1 MKNWFDFLWPDTDT
15 RFLNKN
21 RAIVDKIQNLESQL
35 NNLSDLEIKNYSLSL
50 QKRVHEGENIQ
61 KVLPEAFVLVKIAS
75 SRTLGQN
82 HFDEQLFGGM
92 ALNDGK
98 VVEMKTGEGKTL
110 AATLSA
116 YLNALE
122 GYGVHVVTVNDYL
135 SRRDTTWMGQIYDFL
150 GLTVACIVQD
160 NSYLYR
166 EKAETTFE
174 NTSEH
179 TLILK
184 ETTSE
189 QDELQDKER
198 DTKGDFMVTDEYLRS
213 VSRKEAYEA
222 DITYGTNTEFGFD
235 YLRDNL
241 ASSLEEQVQ
250 VVRGHHYAIVD
261 EIDSILID
269 EARTP
274 LIIAV
279 PDENAAALYKQFS
292 KIADRLDLDKDYT
305 VDHKF
310 KTVSLTEDGLD
321 KIESIFGKDI
331 FDEAGIGNVHYIE
344 ESLKAKEL
352 FRKDVDYIVK
362 NGEVLIV
369 DEFTGR
375 VKFGHRYTGGLHQA
389 IEAKEGVTVKEES
402 RTGATI
408 TIQNYFRLY
417 EKLSGMT
424 GTAVTSAEEFK
435 NVYNLDLV
443 SIPTHRPLIRKDLSD
458 QIFRTEKGKWMAV
471 VKEIKARH
479 ELGQPLLVGTVSPEK
494 NEKLGKFLDIEGIPY
509 KILNAKNHE
518 AEGSIIAQ
526 AGKFGAVTLVTNMAG
541 RGVDI
546 HLGGNPTDPLE
557 REQILKV
564 GGLHVMGTER
574 HESRRIDNQLRGRA
588 GRQGDP
594 GSSQFFISLEDD
606 LMKYFAPQNISN
618 LMSRMNLSEDEAISH
633 PLISKAV
640 ESAQA
645 KIEGVNYDMR
655 KHILEYDDV
664 LNKQRQAYYAKREE
678 LLKNHSEHDLTK
690 LLQEII
696 DHQLELTTQG
706 TLGEAFNPEGVEEF
720 INVLKQ
726 WIPQV
731 DPKVIEEIK
740 QAMSKGAISKLV
752 RSYLIK
758 QIEEDKNKLKEVWN
772 EAVLNLCLKLRDI
785 LWMDHLVRMNDLP
798 DSTTLRS
805 YGQHEPLVEY
815 KRESY
820 RYWKELEN
828 NWEAQVINLLFKM
841 S

>member
-15 RFLNKN
+15 RFLEKN
-21 RAIVDKIQNLESQL
+21 RIVVNKIHLLESQL
-35 NNLSDLEIKNYSLSL
+35 NGLSDLEIKNRSLAL
-50 QKRVHEGENIQ
+50 KKRVQGGESLN
-61 KVLPEAFVLVKIAS
+61 KVLPEAFALVKIAS
-75 SRTLGQN
+75 SRTLGQQ
-82 HFDEQLFGGM
+82 HFDEQLLGGI

-98 VVEMKTGEGKTL
+98 IVEMKTGEGKTL

-116 YLNALE
+116 YLNALN
-122 GYGVHVVTVNDYL
+122 GQGVHVVTVNDYL

-160 NSYLYR
+160 NSYLYQG
-166 EKAETTFE
+166 KQETTFE
-174 NTSEH
+174 NTDEH
-179 TLILK
+179 TLTLK
-184 ETTSE
+184 ETTNDQLE
-189 QDELQDKER
+189 VQDKQR
-198 DTKGDFMVTDEYLRS
+198 DTQGSFMVTDEYLKPA
-213 VSRKEAYEA
+213 SRREAYEA

-241 ASSLEEQVQ
+241 ANSIEEQVQ
-250 VVRGHHYAIVD
+250 VPRGHHYAIVD
-261 EIDSILID
+261 EVDSILID

-279 PDENAAALYKQFS
+279 PDENAAALYKQFA
-292 KIADRLDLDKDYT
+292 KIVSRLDLDKDYT

-331 FDEAGIGNVHYIE
+331 FDDSGIGNVHYIE

-352 FRKDVDYIVK
+352 FKKDVDYIVK

-375 VKFGHRYTGGLHQA
+375 IKFGHRYTGGLHQA
-389 IEAKEGVTVKEES
+389 IEAKEGVEIKEES

-417 EKLSGMT
+417 DKLGGMT

-435 NVYNLDLV
+435 NVYKLDLI
-443 SIPTHRPLIRKDLSD
+443 SLPTHKPLIRKDLPD

-471 VKEIKARH
+471 VKEIKNRH
-479 ELGQPLLVGTVSPEK
+479 ATGQPLLVGTVSPEK
-494 NEKLGKFLDIEGIPY
+494 NERLGKLLDIEGVPY
-509 KILNAKNHE
+509 HVLNAKNHE
-518 AEGSIIAQ
+518 AEGSVIAQ

-546 HLGGNPTDPLE
+546 VLGGNPVDVEE
-557 REQILKV
+557 RNKILAV

-594 GSSQFFISLEDD
+594 GSTQFFISLEDD
-606 LMKYFAPQNISN
+606 LMKYFAPQNISG
-618 LMSRMNLSEDEAISH
+618 LMSKMNLPEDEAISH

-664 LNKQRQAYYAKREE
+664 LNKQRQAYYAKRQE
-678 LLKNHSEHDLTK
+678 LLEHHSEK
-690 LLQEII
+690 NLLKILSEII
-696 DHQLELTTQG
+696 DHQLESVLGG
-706 TLGEAFNPEGVEEF
+706 TLGEGVTKESIDDLLKTVGQWLPELDANLIQTVEKSQNRGE
-720 INVLKQ
+720 ISHLLK
-726 WIPQV
+726 
-731 DPKVIEEIK
+731 D
-740 QAMSKGAISKLV
+740 
-752 RSYLIK
+752 YLEK
-758 QIEEDKNKLKEVWN
+758 KLKEDKIRLGEVWSN
-772 EAVLNLCLKLRDI
+772 AVLNLCLRLRDL

-841 S
+841 G